1 MSHYKPYPAYK
12 DSGVEWIGLVPIHWT
27 TAQLRRVI
35 QSIEQGWSP
44 ECDVWPAA
52 EGEWGVLKAGCVN
65 NGEYR
70 EWENKAL
77 PPHFDAKPEYEV
89 VPGDILMSRA
99 SGSPELVG
107 SAALVNTTRPKL
119 MLSDKVFR
127 VRLRSNATPRFF
139 VAAIGSRPL
148 RFQIENEL
156 SGGNGLAN
164 NLPQS
169 ALMAFVMPLP
179 SVAEQASI
187 TASLD
192 GETARID
199 ALIAKKSRFIEL
211 LTEKRQALI
220 THAVTRGL
228 DPVVTMK
235 DSGVDWIVEV
245 PEHWEVL
252 PSTWLFVESSERAR
266 EDDEHLSAT
275 QKYGV
280 IPLAEY
286 ERLESRQ
293 VTHAVKNL
301 EQRKHVEIDNFV
313 ISMRSFE
320 GGIERV
326 KARGCVRSSYVV
338 LLPEAKA
345 DVGFYAYLLKSS
357 TYIQGLQAT
366 ASFVRDG
373 QDLSY
378 GNFRQVKLPVPGL
391 EEQRAIAQYLDRS
404 IARIDSLTG
413 MTERSITLL
422 KERRAALISAAVTGQ
437 IDLRSTAA
445 NEP

>member
-12 DSGVEWIGLVPIHWT
+12 DSGIEWIGRVPQHWKPLPFKRLAVINNGQDYKEVADHLGDIPVIGSGGEFARASRPMFT
-27 TAQLRRVI
+27 GESVLLGRKGTIDKPLYINGPFWAVDTMFYTLIDRR
-35 QSIEQGWSP
+35 
-44 ECDVWPAA
+44 A
-52 EGEWGVLKAGCVN
+52 EGRFVYYAATTIPFDFYSTN
-65 NGEYR
+65 T
-70 EWENKAL
+70 AL
-77 PPHFDAKPEYEV
+77 PSMTQEDLSAHRLAVPEQDEQRQ
-89 VPGDILMSRA
+89 IA
-99 SGSPELVG
+99 
-107 SAALVNTTRPKL
+107 AALDR
-119 MLSDKVFR
+119 
-127 VRLRSNATPRFF
+127 
-139 VAAIGSRPL
+139 
-148 RFQIENEL
+148 
-156 SGGNGLAN
+156 
-164 NLPQS
+164 
-169 ALMAFVMPLP
+169 
-179 SVAEQASI
+179 
-187 TASLD
+187 
-192 GETARID
+192 ETARID
-199 ALIAKKSRFIEL
+199 ALIAKKTRFIEL
-211 LTEKRQALI
+211 LKEKRQALI

-228 DPVVTMK
+228 DPTVAMK
-235 DSGVDWIVEV
+235 DSGVEWIGEV

-252 PSTWLFVESSERAR
+252 PSAWLFVESNERAR
-266 EDDEHLSAT
+266 DDDEHLSAT

-345 DVGFYAYLLKSS
+345 DVAFYAYLLKSS

-391 EEQRAIAQYLDRS
+391 EEQRVIAQYLDRS

-422 KERRAALISAAVTGQ
+422 KERRAALVSAAVTGQ
-437 IDLRSTAA
+437 IDLRSSPA